1 MDNVFVRLNE
11 QMINFVERRKTL
23 MSKIITGI
31 VLFIPI
37 AFTFAIAM
45 LLLNKSN
52 NIETNINII
61 KDKKRD
67 LYAARDESG
76 TKKVNLEEHTKNKIN
91 DMFNEATK

>member
-52 NIETNINII
+52 NNIETNII